1 VDKKLW
7 ERKYGIKHVRR
18 NFYLN
23 VFDGA
28 IFAFAMAVVAQN
40 TVFPVFIKSIGGGS
54 IAIGLIPVFWT
65 IGFNFPQILIANFAG
80 KIPYKKNLLL
90 LTCFFQRLFWLGLG
104 LVTFYLLPKLSI
116 ELSVILVFFF
126 FTLAAIGGGL
136 NFPGWFD
143 LISKITPVNLRG
155 RLFAWRVSIGAL
167 LGVLG
172 GYTVKYVLSEY
183 SYPNN
188 YALLILLA
196 FLITMISYALLFFI
210 KEEKP
215 SKPEN
220 KSSFKEYLKYLP
232 AILRENKNFKNFL
245 IADVTMI
252 VAFTSFA
259 FFTVDAI
266 EKFSLPDSSAGI
278 FTMIVM
284 LSMIIGSLVFGH
296 IADVY
301 GHKINLVFISLFT
314 LIACLLAVLSVN
326 IYMYYFVFV
335 FSAIATALLQ
345 ISRITIVAEMC
356 GEKDRAIYVALTNI
370 ITVPFILTGILAGWV
385 AYLFDYNLVFSIC
398 AVISAVAL
406 FWYLK
411 MVEEPRG
418 KKSFDKIN
426 LNRVEL

>member
-1 VDKKLW
+1 VVKSRWKSADGT
-7 ERKYGIKHVRR
+7 KYVRR

-28 IFAFAMAVVAQN
+28 VFAFAMAVVAQN
-40 TVFPVFIKSIGGGS
+40 TVFPVFIKSIGGSS

-80 KIPYKKNLLL
+80 KIPYKKDLLL
-90 LTCFFQRLFWLGLG
+90 LTCFFQRLFWLALG
-104 LVTFYLLPKLSI
+104 LVSYFLLPKLSV
-116 ELSVILVFFF
+116 EMGVIIIFFF
-126 FTLAAIGGGL
+126 FTLAALGGGI

-172 GYTVKYVLSEY
+172 GYLVKYILGKY
-183 SYPNN
+183 AFPNN
-188 YALLILLA
+188 YALLFLIA
-196 FLITMISYALLFFI
+196 FLITMVSYALLFFI
-210 KEEKP
+210 KEEQP
-215 SKPEN
+215 SKTGI
-220 KSSFKEYLKYLP
+220 KSSFYEYLRYLP
-232 AILRENKNFKNFL
+232 VVLRRDKNFRNFL

-266 EKFSLPDSSAGI
+266 EKFSLPDSSAGV
-278 FTMIVM
+278 FTMIIMV
-284 LSMIIGSLVFGH
+284 SMVIGSLFFGH
-296 IADVY
+296 LADVY

-314 LIACLLAVLSVN
+314 MIACILAIFAVN
-326 IYMYYFVFV
+326 IYMFYFVFV
-335 FSAIATALLQ
+335 FSALATALLQ

-356 GEKDRAIYVALTNI
+356 SEKDRAIYVALTNI
-370 ITVPFILTGILAGWV
+370 VTVPFVLTGILAGWI
-385 AYLFDYNLVFSIC
+385 AYLFDYNLVFTISS
-398 AVISAVAL
+398 VISCIAL

-411 MVEEPRG
+411 MVKEPRV
-418 KKSFDKIN
+418 KKSFDEII
-426 LNRVEL
+426 LNRVEI